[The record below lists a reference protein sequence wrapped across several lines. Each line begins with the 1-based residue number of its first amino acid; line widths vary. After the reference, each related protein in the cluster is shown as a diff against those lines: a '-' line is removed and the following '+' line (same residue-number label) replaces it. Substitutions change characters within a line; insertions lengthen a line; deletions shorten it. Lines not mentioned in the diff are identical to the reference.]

1 MDSSLVAIRWSLY
14 ADLGLLFGLLLFAL
28 YALKASERE
37 RLLPLRWLTTVLAG
51 LGIVLSGLSFV
62 LAVAA
67 MLGVA
72 LKDVDHA
79 SVMMI
84 LTETPVGWALLARI
98 LALTILCAAVL
109 TPWAFRGT
117 GITILA
123 LIAAIPVASLAWS
136 GHGAASEGLTG
147 MVHLAGDILHL
158 LAGSAWIGALAAF
171 ILMLSRRSPIF
182 EQLDTAHRALAGF
195 ATAGTVI
202 VGLVVVTG
210 IVNSYVLIGPQNIS
224 GLFQSAYGRLLLI
237 KLVLFGLMLA
247 LAASNRFSLTPA
259 LATGIEDG
267 NIEGA
272 VMRLR
277 RSLWLEGGAAVL
289 ILALVAWLG
298 TLLPPASAG

>member
-1 MDSSLVAIRWSLY
+1 MDGSLVAIRWSLY

-28 YALKASERE
+28 CALKGSERE
-37 RLLPLRWLTTVLAG
+37 ELLPLRWLTTALAG

-67 MLGVA
+67 MLGVD

-79 SVMMI
+79 SVMMV

-98 LALTILCAAVL
+98 LALAILCAAVHA
-109 TPWAFRGT
+109 PWAFRGA

-147 MVHLAGDILHL
+147 MVHLVGDILHL
-158 LAGSAWIGALAAF
+158 LAASAWIGALAAF
-171 ILMLSRRSPIF
+171 ILILSRHSPMF
-182 EQLDTAHRALAGF
+182 EPFDTAHRALAGF

-202 VGLVVVTG
+202 VGLILVTG
-210 IVNSYVLIGPQNIS
+210 LVNSYALIGPQNMS

-259 LATGIEDG
+259 LATGIKDG
-267 NIEGA
+267 TMQGA
-272 VMRLR
+272 VSRLR
-277 RSLWLEGGAAVL
+277 RSLWLEVGIGIL